1 MDKKVIPNGI
11 LLAEVGTLLEEGRDV
26 SLTPLGRSMLP
37 FIVGGKDT
45 VTLRKLATIQVGDI
59 VLAHLA
65 DTRYV
70 LHRVI
75 STDGD
80 IITLMGDGNIIGT
93 ERCHKSDILGTVIA
107 INGKK
112 PTKGVIWAKLKPIRR
127 YLLAFYRLI
136 RRIIRRIKRLFSYE
150 N

>member
-1 MDKKVIPNGI
+1 MDRKVIPNDI
-11 LLAEVGTLLEEGRDV
+11 MLAEVGNLLSEGRDV

-45 VTLRKLATIQVGDI
+45 VTLRKLTTINVGDI
-59 VLAHLA
+59 VLAHLP

-75 STDGD
+75 AIDGNA
-80 IITLMGDGNIIGT
+80 ITLMGDGNLVGT
-93 ERCHKSDILGTVIA
+93 ESCDKNDILGSVIT
-107 INGKK
+107 INGRK
-112 PTKGVIWAKLKPIRR
+112 PNKGVIWGKLKPLRR
-127 YLLAFYRLI
+127 YILAFDRKF
-136 RRIIRRIKRLFSYE
+136 RRIIRLLSHE

>member
-1 MDKKVIPNGI
+1 MDKKVIPHGI
-11 LLAEVGTLLEEGRDV
+11 LLAELGTLLEEGRDV

-127 YLLAFYRLI
+127 YLLALYRLI
-136 RRIIRRIKRLFSYE
+136 RRIIRRIKRFFSYE

>member
-1 MDKKVIPNGI
+1 MDRKVLPNDI
-11 LLAEVGTLLEEGRDV
+11 LLAEVGTLLGEGRDV

-45 VTLRKLATIQVGDI
+45 VTLRKMATIQVGDI

-75 STDGD
+75 STDDD
-80 IITLMGDGNIIGT
+80 IITLMGDGNLVGT
-93 ERCHKSDILGTVIA
+93 ERCHKSDILGTVVT

-112 PTKGVIWAKLKPIRR
+112 PTKGIIWGKLKPIRR
-127 YLLAFYRLI
+127 YLLALYRLI
-136 RRIIRRIKRLFSYE
+136 RIIFRQIRRLFSYE